1 MTQQEINSKIE
12 ALERIIDNPSTPQ
25 NIREN
30 ASRKMTLLLIEKPTQ
45 TEEAVVTKKAKK
57 EKPTTDGSSTIDA
70 MLTTLRAMMLSN
82 QGGGVDSYEVRKMIE
97 EFLTTRK
104 INLDELDKSVLDEI
118 RKNQIVVLSLPK
130 YDLQITVDKGTSMIP
145 NIYSILDDVLAG
157 NNVYLIGEAGGGKAQ
172 PLSAKI
178 CTPNGF
184 ITFADVK
191 VGDEVFGEDGN
202 IYQVEGVYDRGEKNV
217 FVVTT
222 SDGATTETC
231 DEHLWEV
238 QTRLDRNKGRKGKVM
253 ELREIE
259 TFTKKGLTNAYIP
272 VAKAVDFNRKINNVI
287 DPYVLGVVIGDGSL
301 TTDSISISNND
312 ENIINEVSRL
322 LPEKV
327 KLSKRN
333 NDERSDA
340 YGIIG
345 EDGVNLFKNELKDLN
360 LLYKKSIDKH
370 IPHQYLYGTL
380 EDRISLLQGLCD
392 TDGYADSTHFEY
404 STSSEKLSID
414 FAELVRSLG
423 GTCRVTSRMGKYI
436 KNGIRKETTMAY
448 RLSCVFPDDINP
460 FRKSNKKYTYN
471 TKYKTRR
478 SIENIE
484 FKGVEQVRCIKVSNP
499 TSLYLTDDYIVTHNT
514 FTAERVAEI
523 LNRDFMVLNC
533 SQYTSPTEILGG
545 QTIEGYKD
553 GKLIVSWR
561 DGKILI
567 LDEMPKLDPNTAGLL
582 NDALAKSSKTRKN
595 AKINSTNPS
604 EPPIPRNENFA
615 VIGTGNVYPNKPNPA
630 GYVGNNQQDLSLLD
644 RFSGSVY
651 YVDYSQYIDEE
662 SCRYKFLYDMLVGN
676 YHEYIK
682 AKRDG
687 RPLPTPRGLRTII
700 EANNMKN
707 MALVSYRT
715 IIAFRVGFE
724 IELVRA
730 IARKQGDTGISDK
743 GKTVLSTFESYL
755 VAFGDDAKQTLI
767 RESGYTYD
775 EIAKVTKNAIDLIVN
790 GGESGFVDSLTPMVK
805 ETASKIYSESTN
817 WLIADK
823 YIVS

>member
-1 MTQQEINSKIE
+1 MTQQEINEKIE
-12 ALERIIDNPSTPQ
+12 AMERIVNNPSTPQ
-25 NIREN
+25 NIKDN
-30 ASRKMTLLLIEKPTQ
+30 AQNKLNELRATTPTDEVKVEKPKR
-45 TEEAVVTKKAKK
+45 ASKKSNDSSS
-57 EKPTTDGSSTIDA
+57 DGSTIDA
-70 MLTTLRAMMLSN
+70 MLATLRAMMLSN
-82 QGGGVDSYEVRKMIE
+82 QGGAVDSYEVRKMIE

-130 YDLQITVDKGTSMIP
+130 YDLQITIDKGTSMIP

-157 NNVYLIGEAGGGKAQ
+157 NNVYLIGEAGGGK
-172 PLSAKI
+172 
-178 CTPNGF
+178 
-184 ITFADVK
+184 
-191 VGDEVFGEDGN
+191 
-202 IYQVEGVYDRGEKNV
+202 
-217 FVVTT
+217 
-222 SDGATTETC
+222 
-231 DEHLWEV
+231 
-238 QTRLDRNKGRKGKVM
+238 
-253 ELREIE
+253 
-259 TFTKKGLTNAYIP
+259 
-272 VAKAVDFNRKINNVI
+272 
-287 DPYVLGVVIGDGSL
+287 
-301 TTDSISISNND
+301 
-312 ENIINEVSRL
+312 
-322 LPEKV
+322 
-327 KLSKRN
+327 
-333 NDERSDA
+333 
-340 YGIIG
+340 
-345 EDGVNLFKNELKDLN
+345 
-360 LLYKKSIDKH
+360 
-370 IPHQYLYGTL
+370 
-380 EDRISLLQGLCD
+380 
-392 TDGYADSTHFEY
+392 
-404 STSSEKLSID
+404 
-414 FAELVRSLG
+414 
-423 GTCRVTSRMGKYI
+423 
-436 KNGIRKETTMAY
+436 
-448 RLSCVFPDDINP
+448 
-460 FRKSNKKYTYN
+460 
-471 TKYKTRR
+471 
-478 SIENIE
+478 
-484 FKGVEQVRCIKVSNP
+484 
-499 TSLYLTDDYIVTHNT
+499 T

-651 YVDYSQYIDEE
+651 FVDYSQYIDEE

-682 AKRDG
+682 AKREN
-687 RPLPTPRGLRTII
+687 RTLPTPRGLRTII

-715 IIAFRVGFE
+715 IIAFRVAFE

-730 IARKQGDTGISDK
+730 IAKKQGDSEVTSK
-743 GKTVLSTFESYL
+743 GKTVLGTFESYL

-767 RESGYTYD
+767 RESGYSFD
-775 EIAKVTKNAIDLIVN
+775 KVTEITTDTINLIVN
-790 GGESGFVDSLTPMVK
+790 GGENGFVNSLTPMVK
-805 ETASKIYSESTN
+805 ENASKVYSESTN

-823 YIVS
+823 YIVD

>member
-12 ALERIIDNPSTPQ
+12 AMERIINNPSTPE
-25 NIREN
+25 NIRLN
-30 ASRKMTLLLIEKPTQ
+30 AQSKLDELRASAPQ
-45 TEEAVVTKKAKK
+45 EAVVTKKEKK
-57 EKPTTDGSSTIDA
+57 AKPTTDGSSTIDA

-202 IYQVEGVYDRGEKNV
+202 IYHVEGVYDRGEKNV

-259 TFTKKGLTNAYIP
+259 PFTKKGLTNAYIP
-272 VAKAVDFNRKINNVI
+272 VAKAVDFNRKFNNVI
-287 DPYVLGVVIGDGSL
+287 DPYVLGVILGDGSI
-301 TTDSISISNND
+301 TSRGIRITNSD
-312 ENIINEVSRL
+312 ENIIEEVKRL
-322 LPEKV
+322 LPNDMQ
-327 KLSKRN
+327 LSKHLSTDRAT
-333 NDERSDA
+333 S
-340 YGIIG
+340 YGVIG
-345 EDGVNLFKNELKDLN
+345 LVQGVNVFIDELKNLDLM
-360 LLYKKSIDKH
+360 YKKSIDKH

-392 TDGYADSTHFEY
+392 TDGYADSKHFEY

-436 KNGIRKETTMAY
+436 KNGIRKETTMCY
-448 RLSCVFPDDINP
+448 RLHCVFPDNINP
-460 FRKSNKKYTYN
+460 FRKSNKKYTHN

-478 SIENIE
+478 SIEKIE

-582 NDALAKSSKTRKN
+582 NDALAKSSKTRQN

-651 YVDYSQYIDEE
+651 FVDYSQYIDEE

-682 AKRDG
+682 AKRDNK
-687 RPLPTPRGLRTII
+687 PLPTPRGLRTII

-715 IIAFRVGFE
+715 IIAFRVAFE

-730 IARKQGDTGISDK
+730 IAKKQGGENVTDK

-755 VAFGDDAKQTLI
+755 VAFGDDAKQVLI

-775 EIAKVTKNAIDLIVN
+775 KVAEVTKKAIDLIVN

-805 ETASKIYSESTN
+805 ENASKIYSESTN

-823 YIVS
+823 YIVD